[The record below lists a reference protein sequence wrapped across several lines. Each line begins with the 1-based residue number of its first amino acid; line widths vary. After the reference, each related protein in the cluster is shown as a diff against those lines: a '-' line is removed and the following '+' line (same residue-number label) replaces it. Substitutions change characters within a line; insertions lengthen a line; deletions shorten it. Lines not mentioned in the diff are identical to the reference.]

1 MTKRIIKL
9 IFLCFLFF
17 FLMPL
22 FANKAGFYETKLNRA
37 KTLTEEQIKA
47 FEEDIKNGKEINVK
61 DYIIN
66 QKNYTNKLS
75 NDIYKVSLRL
85 EKGIDKTIKLIF
97 KYVNNTLED

>member
-1 MTKRIIKL
+1 MLL
-9 IFLCFLFF
+9 IEK
-17 FLMPL
+17 
-22 FANKAGFYETKLNRA
+22 KAGFYETKLNRA

>member
-1 MTKRIIKL
+1 MQTKQV
-9 IFLCFLFF
+9 
-17 FLMPL
+17 
-22 FANKAGFYETKLNRA
+22 ETKLNRA